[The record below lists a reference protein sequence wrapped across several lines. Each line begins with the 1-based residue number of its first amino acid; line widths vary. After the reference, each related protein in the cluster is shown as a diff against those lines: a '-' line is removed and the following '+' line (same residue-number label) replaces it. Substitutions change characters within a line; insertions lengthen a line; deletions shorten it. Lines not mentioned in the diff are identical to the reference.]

1 MAKHSSSRAVAPPSL
16 KDASWL
22 QRPETHRVFAALR
35 GDGIETRAVG
45 GAVRNTLLGRDV
57 SEVDLATTALPKAV
71 MAMARKAGLKAIP
84 TGIAHGT
91 VTVVA
96 DGESFEV
103 TTLRRDVETFG
114 RHATIAFTE
123 DWTEDAQRRDFTLNA
138 LYADADGTL
147 YDPLGGYDDLIAGR
161 VRFIGEAD
169 ERIKEDYLRILRYFR
184 FNAYYGKDGLDP
196 AGLAACVR
204 QHAGLAKLSA
214 ERVAGELRRILI
226 APRAFAAVKALF
238 DYGLLSGVLSA
249 APRLDRL
256 SRLIAI
262 EEGLSRAPDPA
273 LRLAALSVFV
283 REDAPRLAARFKLSN
298 AEQAVLALG
307 ADDGLDGELP
317 DEDTAKRLLYR
328 LGPDRF
334 ALQVLLAWAG
344 SDAAPDDSDWREA
357 LTLPA
362 RWEAPVFPLRGPDV
376 TALGNL
382 KGPEI
387 GALLRAVEQAWIDG
401 GFAETR
407 EKLLERAKAHMAKAS
422 AS

>member
-1 MAKHSSSRAVAPPSL
+1 M
-16 KDASWL
+16 
-22 QRPETHRVFAALR
+22 
-35 GDGIETRAVG
+35 
-45 GAVRNTLLGRDV
+45 
-57 SEVDLATTALPKAV
+57 
-71 MAMARKAGLKAIP
+71 
-84 TGIAHGT
+84 
-91 VTVVA
+91 
-96 DGESFEV
+96 
-103 TTLRRDVETFG
+103 
-114 RHATIAFTE
+114 
-123 DWTEDAQRRDFTLNA
+123 
-138 LYADADGTL
+138 
-147 YDPLGGYDDLIAGR
+147 
-161 VRFIGEAD
+161 
-169 ERIKEDYLRILRYFR
+169 
-184 FNAYYGKDGLDP
+184 
-196 AGLAACVR
+196 
-204 QHAGLAKLSA
+204 
-214 ERVAGELRRILI
+214 
-226 APRAFAAVKALF
+226 
-238 DYGLLSGVLSA
+238 
-249 APRLDRL
+249 
-256 SRLIAI
+256 
-262 EEGLSRAPDPA
+262 
-273 LRLAALSVFV
+273 
-283 REDAPRLAARFKLSN
+283 
-298 AEQAVLALG
+298 LALG